1 MQISGEH
8 DVPGAIFKGHV
19 KSLDDRG
26 RRGFGFIE
34 CAQTFRKYRRD
45 VFLHRKELPPALPP
59 LLRGM
64 QVLFE
69 VFLRDDGK
77 PQAGG
82 LFIGADVTFTI
93 VFQSGPGKPQAR
105 SVLWSSG
112 DSDDRSLG
120 QSSCAPIPYDVPPTS
135 SAFDALDRW
144 YSQDPRRCQFD
155 LDQYSKTLHHL
166 HVLLTGPFG
175 KKGGDH
181 IRNILKQAK
190 SCLRC
195 SKCRQDEFVRGSC
208 VLSLLDEVDA
218 RWEDPRRASHFA
230 LERALSSHLSPPP
243 EEPDELLISRL
254 RFIQGYHSKKSSQ
267 GALAGHTIDRLVHEL
282 QSGAISTKDPSM
294 VLNVVF
300 FHGEYRSLNNRNA
313 VSLVRYGAGVQP
325 SIYHPPICFVRT
337 WPLVRQLRL
346 DDGSCQDLLAKTRD
360 EYPRA

>member
-1 MQISGEH
+1 M
-8 DVPGAIFKGHV
+8 
-19 KSLDDRG
+19 
-26 RRGFGFIE
+26 
-34 CAQTFRKYRRD
+34 
-45 VFLHRKELPPALPP
+45 
-59 LLRGM
+59 
-64 QVLFE
+64 
-69 VFLRDDGK
+69 
-77 PQAGG
+77 
-82 LFIGADVTFTI
+82 
-93 VFQSGPGKPQAR
+93 
-105 SVLWSSG
+105 
-112 DSDDRSLG
+112 
-120 QSSCAPIPYDVPPTS
+120 PYDVPPTPL
-135 SAFDALDRW
+135 AFDALDRW

-155 LDQYSKTLHHL
+155 LNKYSKTLRQL

-218 RWEDPRRASHFA
+218 RWEDLCHASHFA
-230 LERALSSHLSPPP
+230 LERALCSHLSPPP

-254 RFIQGYHSKKSSQ
+254 RFLQGYHSKKSSQ
-267 GALAGHTIDRLVHEL
+267 GAHAGHTIDRLVHEL

-300 FHGEYRSLNNRNA
+300 FHGEHRSLNNRTA
-313 VSLVRYGAGVQP
+313 VSLVRYGEGVQP
-325 SIYHPPICFVRT
+325 SIDHPPVCFVRT

-360 EYPRA
+360 DYPRA